1 MASTGVKNLQDGRL
15 LLVGDDPLARAG
27 LATLLV
33 DQPGWQVVGQYA
45 SRQDLDGAVAAHAPD
60 VVLWDLGWQPQEGLE
75 RLADFSRDVPPEVA
89 VPVVAL
95 LPGPEWA
102 AAAWQA
108 GVHSLLPRD
117 VDAPTLGAALTAAR
131 QRLWVLAPELAPSL
145 PLRSGGSSG
154 EELEPLTPRE
164 LEVLQL
170 MAEGLAN
177 KAIARELQISE
188 HTVKFHVNAILSK
201 LGVQSRTEAVVQ
213 ATRAGLIFL

>member
-1 MASTGVKNLQDGRL
+1 MAFPGVDNLQDGRL
-15 LLVGDDPLARAG
+15 LLVADDPLARAG
-27 LATLLV
+27 LATLLA

-45 SRQDLDGAVAAHAPD
+45 SRQDLDGAVAALDPD

-75 RLADFSRDVPPEVA
+75 HLADFNRGVAPEAA

-102 AAAWQA
+102 SSAWQV
-108 GVHSLLPRD
+108 GVHSLLPRNVD
-117 VDAPTLGAALTAAR
+117 VQTLVAALAAAR
-131 QRLWVLAPELAPSL
+131 QGLWVLAPGLAPSL
-145 PLRSGGSSG
+145 PFRPGGPSD

-201 LGVQSRTEAVVQ
+201 LGVQSRTEAVVR